1 MINLSEHLPMD
12 CKAAEEFIEKRRAQ
26 ERRLMELRAQEIE
39 DDIPLERRGT
49 HEQDSGSRERL

>member
-1 MINLSEHLPMD
+1 MD